1 MKHLNKLNQL
11 LDKLEPESLTEK
23 TSKSEKLS
31 ERKII
36 IGKDNKV
43 ENKIQIENSAET
55 KPETETQKKHISI
68 KDWSEDD
75 KPREKLATK
84 GKSALS
90 NAELIAILIGSGSRS
105 ESAVSLSKRILQS
118 ADNNLNEL
126 GKMSLDELM
135 KFKGIG
141 EAKAITITAAL
152 ELGRRRQ
159 LSDIKDKP
167 QIRSSRDAY
176 DAIAPLVMDLQH
188 EEFWILMLNR
198 ANKVVKRVK
207 ISLGGVAGTVVDAKI
222 IFKKALELPASALV
236 LCHNH
241 PSGNLRPSG
250 ADIEITKKIKAA
262 GELLDINILDHL
274 IVSEMGYFSFADE
287 GMM

>member
-1 MKHLNKLNQL
+1 MEHLNKLNQL
-11 LDKLEPESLTEK
+11 LDKLEHQDLELKPNA
-23 TSKSEKLS
+23 KLS
-31 ERKII
+31 TKKVITLPQKI
-36 IGKDNKV
+36 D
-43 ENKIQIENSAET
+43 SALET
-55 KPETETQKKHISI
+55 KIEEESEPKHISI
-68 KDWSEDD
+68 KDWSADD

-84 GKSALS
+84 GKSVLS
-90 NAELIAILIGSGSRS
+90 NAELIAILIGSGSRN
-105 ESAVSLSKRILQS
+105 ESAVDLSKRILQS

-126 GKMSLDELM
+126 GKISLDELM

-262 GELLDINILDHL
+262 GELLDISILDHL

>member
-1 MKHLNKLNQL
+1 MEHLKKLNQF
-11 LDKLEPESLTEK
+11 LDKLEPENLEI
-23 TSKSEKLS
+23 TSA
-31 ERKII
+31 
-36 IGKDNKV
+36 V
-43 ENKIQIENSAET
+43 ENKIKTPPKLKSES
-55 KPETETQKKHISI
+55 KSETELEQKHISI
-68 KDWSEDD
+68 KNWSEDD

-90 NAELIAILIGSGSRS
+90 NAELIAILIGSGSRN
-105 ESAVSLSKRILQS
+105 ESAVSLSKRILQR

>member
-1 MKHLNKLNQL
+1 MEHSKKLNQF
-11 LDKLEPESLTEK
+11 LDKLEPQILEIELN
-23 TSKSEKLS
+23 
-31 ERKII
+31 I
-36 IGKDNKV
+36 
-43 ENKIQIENSAET
+43 ENKIKKPPKLKSKPKVKTQ
-55 KPETETQKKHISI
+55 PETEQKYIPI
-68 KDWSEDD
+68 KDWSVDD

-84 GKSALS
+84 GKSTLS
-90 NAELIAILIGSGSRS
+90 NAELVAILIGSGSRN
-105 ESAVSLSKRILQS
+105 ESAVDLSKRILQS
-118 ADNNLNEL
+118 ASNNLNEL
-126 GKMSLDELM
+126 GKISLDELM